1 MILHIFTYVT
11 AKKLSEAILDTA
23 VKPAVMQPDYL
34 SHRAGAM
41 RRELPNSG
49 FNGFDFDFEFRDRN
63 LRKKGGKGANFAT
76 VLRPPLRSR
85 VPKFK
90 LN

>member
-1 MILHIFTYVT
+1 
-11 AKKLSEAILDTA
+11 
-23 VKPAVMQPDYL
+23 MQPVYL

-49 FNGFDFDFEFRDRN
+49 FGFNGFDFDFDFREKFEN
-63 LRKKGGKGANFAT
+63 KGGQGSDLCDRT
-76 VLRPPLRSR
+76 TTPPLRSR